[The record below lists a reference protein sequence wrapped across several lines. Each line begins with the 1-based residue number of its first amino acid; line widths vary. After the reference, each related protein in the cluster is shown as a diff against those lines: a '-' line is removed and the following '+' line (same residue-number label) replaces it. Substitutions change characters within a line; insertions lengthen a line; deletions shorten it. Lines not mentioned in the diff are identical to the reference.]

1 MILSFFLFLCYY
13 IDINGDDMMKSSKLI
28 DIFKQ
33 GNMVIPLYFLQHYKE
48 FKLELGEF
56 IFLMYLY
63 NLGDKFL
70 FDPEKFGNDLNI
82 ELMDVMNYVGIL
94 TDKHFI
100 RVEVLKNEKG
110 LMEEVVI
117 LDDFF
122 SKLSMITID
131 EVNNTSNS
139 ENTNIFEI
147 IEKEF
152 GRTLSPIEYE
162 IIKAWLDSGFSEVLI
177 KEAIKEATMNNVS
190 NLRYIDKILFEWNK
204 SGIKTADDV
213 EKNRKKRNAA
223 REKQDENIDMD
234 IIDYNWFDDDE

>member
-1 MILSFFLFLCYY
+1 
-13 IDINGDDMMKSSKLI
+13 MKSSKLI

-33 GNMVIPLYFLQHYKE
+33 GNMVIPLYFLQHYKD
-48 FKLELGEF
+48 FKLELEEF

-63 NLGDKFL
+63 NLGNKFL
-70 FDPEKFGNDLNI
+70 FDPGKFSNDLNLDMM
-82 ELMDVMNYVGIL
+82 EVMGYVGNL
-94 TDKHFI
+94 TEKHFI

-110 LMEEVVI
+110 LMEVGVF

-122 SKLSMITID
+122 NKLSLIAID

-139 ENTNIFEI
+139 ENSNIFEI

-152 GRTLSPIEYE
+152 GRTLSPMEYE
-162 IIKAWLDSGFSEVLI
+162 IIKAWLDGGFSEELI

-204 SGIKTADDV
+204 AGVKNSGDV
-213 EKNRKKRNAA
+213 EKNRKKRIES
-223 REKQDENIDMD
+223 REKHDENIDMD

>member
-1 MILSFFLFLCYY
+1 
-13 IDINGDDMMKSSKLI
+13 MKSSKLI

-33 GNMVIPLYFLQHYKE
+33 GNMVIPLYFLQHYKD
-48 FKLELGEF
+48 FKLNLEEF

-63 NLGDKFL
+63 NLGNKFI
-70 FDPEKFGNDLNI
+70 FDPGKFGNDLNI
-82 ELMDVMNYVGIL
+82 ELMDVMNYVSVL
-94 TDKHFI
+94 TDKHFM

-117 LDDFF
+117 LDEFYN
-122 SKLSMITID
+122 KLSMITID

-139 ENTNIFEI
+139 EDSNVFEI

-162 IIKAWLDSGFSEVLI
+162 IIKAWLDGGFNEELI

-190 NLRYIDKILFEWNK
+190 NLRYIDKILFEWGK
-204 SGIKTADDV
+204 LGIKTKEDV
-213 EKNRKKRNAA
+213 EKNRKKRNDA
-223 REKQDENIDMD
+223 REKHDENIDMD
-234 IIDYNWFDDDE
+234 IIDYNWFDDDDE